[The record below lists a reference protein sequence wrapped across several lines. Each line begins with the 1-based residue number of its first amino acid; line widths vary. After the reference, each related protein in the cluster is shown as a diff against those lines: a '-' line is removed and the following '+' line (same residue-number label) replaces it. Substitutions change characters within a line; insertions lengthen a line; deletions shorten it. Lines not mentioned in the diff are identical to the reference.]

1 MSERPPAPPQTT
13 DPMPRQAASAAVAEE
28 RPVDFGEFVRRG
40 AAADRLV
47 VQPRMGF
54 GDPVRMREGLLATK
68 LADGTTVGTL
78 TLDSYTRVG
87 DLDAVETALRE
98 GISLNGYPVVNHP
111 AATTAA
117 VLDGIRDDTFPV
129 QVRHGSATPLDIF
142 RALSRLRLN
151 ATEGGPVSYC
161 LPYGRIPLA
170 ESVRN
175 WEDCCELYS
184 WLRDVG
190 VEPHLETFGGCMMG
204 QLCPPSQLVA
214 ISLLEALFF
223 ARHGIRSL
231 SLSYAQQTDLGQDQE
246 AVLALRRLCAELL
259 PTPNWHIVVYAYMGV
274 YPETYRG
281 AHRLL
286 GRAAALAVS
295 TGAPR
300 LIVKTVAEARRIP
313 TVTENVL
320 ALEYAATIARGTRPG
335 DPTAHLDTDTQTY
348 REARA
353 LVDAVLDLHE
363 DIGQALLTAFRRGYL
378 DVPYCV
384 HPDNAGRARSHI
396 DSDGRLRWAATGNL
410 PLHGI
415 AERTTARKIGSA
427 DLLKD
432 LYHVRMAYDDPQ
444 KEFGDPFP
452 GEIARG

>member
-1 MSERPPAPPQTT
+1 MTDQLPLPAG
-13 DPMPRQAASAAVAEE
+13 AVEPGG
-28 RPVDFGEFVRRG
+28 RPVDFGEFVRRRG
-40 AAADRLV
+40 AAERLV

-54 GDPVRMREGLLATK
+54 GDPARMREGLLATK
-68 LADGTTVGTL
+68 LADGATVGTL

-87 DLDAVETALRE
+87 DHQAVETALRE

-142 RALSRLRLN
+142 RALGRLRLN

-170 ESVRN
+170 DSVRN
-175 WEDCCELYS
+175 WADCCELYS
-184 WLRDVG
+184 WLRDEG

-231 SLSYAQQTDLGQDQE
+231 SLSYAQQTDMDQDRE

-259 PTPNWHIVVYAYMGV
+259 PTSNWHIVIYAYMGV

-286 GRAAALAVS
+286 GRAARLAVT

-320 ALEYAATIARGTRPG
+320 ALEYATAIARATEPG
-335 DPTAHLDTDTQTY
+335 DIAAAERADSQTY
-348 REARA
+348 QEARA
-353 LVDAVLDLHE
+353 LVDAVLNLHD
-363 DIGQALLTAFRRGYL
+363 DIGQALLAAFRRGYL

-396 DSDGRLRWAATGNL
+396 DADGRLRWAETGNL
-410 PLHGI
+410 PLGSI
-415 AERTTARKIGSA
+415 AERTAVRKITSA
-427 DLLKD
+427 DLLQD
-432 LYHVRMAYDDPQ
+432 LFHVRMMYD
-444 KEFGDPFP
+444 EP
-452 GEIARG
+452 GAELDDALVGELARN

>member
-1 MSERPPAPPQTT
+1 MT
-13 DPMPRQAASAAVAEE
+13 DRLPLPKTAADLAE
-28 RPVDFGEFVRRG
+28 RPVDFGEFVRRRS
-40 AAADRLV
+40 AADRLV

-87 DLDAVETALRE
+87 DLQAVETALRE

-117 VLDGIRDDTFPV
+117 VLEGIRDDTFPI

-184 WLRDVG
+184 WLRDEG

-231 SLSYAQQTDLGQDQE
+231 SLSYAQQTDMGQDQE

-286 GRAAALAVS
+286 GRAAALAVT

-313 TVTENVL
+313 TITENVL
-320 ALEYAATIARGTRPG
+320 ALEYATAIARDTEPG
-335 DPTAHLDTDTQTY
+335 DTTAHEHTDSQTY

-353 LVDAVLDLHE
+353 MVEAVLNLNE

-396 DSDGRLRWAATGNL
+396 DSDGRLRWTEIGNL
-410 PLHGI
+410 PLRGI
-415 AERTTARKIGSA
+415 AERASVRKITST

-432 LYHVRMAYDDPQ
+432 LFHIRLAYDEPQGGLDDPRVV
-444 KEFGDPFP
+444 EL
-452 GEIARG
+452 ARS